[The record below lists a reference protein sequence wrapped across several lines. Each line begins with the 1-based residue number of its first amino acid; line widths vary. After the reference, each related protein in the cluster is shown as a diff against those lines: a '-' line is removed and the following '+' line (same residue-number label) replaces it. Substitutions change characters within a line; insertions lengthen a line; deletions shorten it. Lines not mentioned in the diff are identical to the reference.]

1 MINVKNLQ
9 KSYDAFQALKSINFT
24 VNKGEILALLG
35 PNGAGKTTT
44 MKIMTG
50 FLPADGGKVEIDG
63 ETLNEESAL
72 QIQNRIGY
80 LPENAPLYPDLNV
93 YEHLDFSATVHG
105 VPKDQKE
112 KAICRVVGAC
122 GLEEKLY
129 FNISELSKGYKQR
142 VGLAQ
147 ALIHDPEILILD
159 EPTTGLD
166 PNQIVDIR
174 SFIESMRK
182 EKTIILST
190 HIMQEVEAIA
200 DRVVVINQ
208 GEVVAEG
215 TPESLMRGKSSS
227 HMTRITV
234 RGCPVSAQ
242 KTIEKVPNLENLQ
255 KENTPHAE
263 VIIFT
268 AHTSE
273 DRRADIAREIIRA
286 ELELLEMITEKQRME
301 DVFQELTK

>member
-1 MINVKNLQ
+1 MISVSHLQ
-9 KSYDAFQALKSINFT
+9 KSYGNFQALKDIHFT
-24 VNKGEILALLG
+24 AQKGEILALLG

-44 MKIMTG
+44 MKILTG
-50 FLPADGGKVEIDG
+50 FLDANHGSVEIDG
-63 ETLNEESAL
+63 EKLTENSLLRL
-72 QIQNRIGY
+72 QKKIGY

-93 YEHLDFSATVHG
+93 WEHLDFSVSVHEI
-105 VPKDQKE
+105 DNKE
-112 KAICRVVGAC
+112 KAIQQAARTC
-122 GLEEKLY
+122 GLEEKMY

-166 PNQIVDIR
+166 PNQIIEIR
-174 SFIESMRK
+174 DFIESLRMD
-182 EKTIILST
+182 KTIILST

-215 TPESLMRGKSSS
+215 TPEELMRGKSTS
-227 HMTRITV
+227 HRTKITV
-234 RGCPVSAQ
+234 RGCPVSTQ
-242 KTIEKVPNLENLQ
+242 KTIEKISSLEDVK
-255 KENTPHAE
+255 KENTFGE
-263 VIIFT
+263 GIVVFSVYT
-268 AHTSE
+268 TE
-273 DRRADIAREIIRA
+273 DRRSDIAREVVKA
-286 ELELLEMITEKQRME
+286 KLELLEMITEKQRME